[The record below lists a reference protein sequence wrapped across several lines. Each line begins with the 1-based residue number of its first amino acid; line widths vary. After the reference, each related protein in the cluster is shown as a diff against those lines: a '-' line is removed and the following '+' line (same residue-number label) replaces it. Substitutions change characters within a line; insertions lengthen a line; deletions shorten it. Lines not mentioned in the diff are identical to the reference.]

1 MKQITLLL
9 LIALSWSC
17 KNNYNNNENTSEK
30 GIMISEFPNIEE
42 ILKKANVS
50 GSVLISEGTNEY
62 ITNNIQRSDSAFLPA
77 STFKIPNS
85 IIALE
90 LGNAEDENTILQ
102 WDGTVRNNENWNKD
116 LTLAEAYKYSCVPCY
131 QELARKA
138 GVADMKAQ
146 LKRIEYPGMEFDS
159 ASVDLF
165 WLQGESRI
173 SQMEQI
179 SFLQKL
185 KTQQLPLKPSTYSTM
200 EKIMLFDKTDDYAI
214 YAKTGLAIRDTVSYG
229 WFVGYVE
236 TKENTFYF
244 ATNIAPGE
252 GMDLWGEFVPARIE
266 VTLQA
271 LRSLEI
277 IK

>member
-1 MKQITLLL
+1 M
-9 LIALSWSC
+9 
-17 KNNYNNNENTSEK
+17 
-30 GIMISEFPNIEE
+30 
-42 ILKKANVS
+42 
-50 GSVLISEGTNEY
+50 
-62 ITNNIQRSDSAFLPA
+62 
-77 STFKIPNS
+77 
-85 IIALE
+85 
-90 LGNAEDENTILQ
+90 
-102 WDGTVRNNENWNKD
+102 RNNENWNKD

-146 LKRIEYPGMEFDS
+146 LRRIEYPGMVFDS
-159 ASVDLF
+159 SSLDLF

-179 SFLQKL
+179 DFLKKL

-252 GMDLWGEFVPARIE
+252 GMDLWGEFVPARIDL
-266 VTLQA
+266 TLEA
-271 LRSLEI
+271 MRSLDI
-277 IK
+277 ID